1 MHRMLPAAGK
11 RTEWTWITTQ
21 ENMASWGL
29 RRKFCSY
36 HGIPI
41 PSATLAPLSEVARVV
56 FAKIR

>member
-1 MHRMLPAAGK
+1 MHRMLPAAGR
-11 RTEWTWITTQ
+11 RTGWTWITAQ
-21 ENMASWGL
+21 ESMASWGL
-29 RRKFCSY
+29 RRQFCSN